1 MNPYRTTAI
10 ALTAIMAA
18 AVAGAHNGAT
28 GVVRERME
36 GMVAMRDAMRDL
48 TPMMRGEAPH
58 DKAAVAAAGR
68 AIAEHAGEAMIAL
81 FPEGSGGGASFA
93 KEAVWAAPDDF
104 SALADELRRHAEG
117 LVHAAPNPT
126 TPMNDAH
133 AGMDMGK
140 SADMGGHTGMDMSE
154 HAGMDMSGAAKPSSG
169 PGALYSVAQLMGL
182 EPRKVVSSPSAP
194 QLNVEVDTISTGA
207 NGPNY
212 ASMAA
217 SEVFRMIGETC
228 SACHGRFRSGS

>member
-1 MNPYRTTAI
+1 MTPYRTTAI

-48 TPMMRGEAPH
+48 TPMMRGEAPQ
-58 DKAAVAAAGR
+58 DEAAVAAAGR
-68 AIAEHAGEAMIAL
+68 TIAKHAGEAMIAL

-117 LVHAAPNPT
+117 LVGAASNPT
-126 TPMNDAH
+126 APMTDAH
-133 AGMDMGK
+133 AGMDMG
-140 SADMGGHTGMDMSE
+140 GQTGMDMGE
-154 HAGMDMSGAAKPSSG
+154 HAGMDMSGATEPPTG
-169 PGALYSVAQLMGL
+169 PGALYSVAQLMGF
-182 EPRKVVSSPSAP
+182 EPRTSTTSPSKAQPVAGLDPVSMKSNAP
-194 QLNVEVDTISTGA
+194 DYG
-207 NGPNY
+207 
-212 ASMAA
+212 SMAA
-217 SEVFRMIGETC
+217 SDVFRMIGETC